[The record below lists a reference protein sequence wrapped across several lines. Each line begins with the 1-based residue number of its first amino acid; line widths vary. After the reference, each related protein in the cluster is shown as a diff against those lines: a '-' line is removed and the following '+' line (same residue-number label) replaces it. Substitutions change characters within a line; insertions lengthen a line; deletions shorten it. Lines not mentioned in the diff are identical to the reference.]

1 MLPLCHARLQQG
13 FAKRIVTAARREG
26 LAAEIPEEL
35 TGKQDKKLFNKEVAG
50 RRGTSAKTLLND
62 EVTQK
67 NPLMHHSIH
76 SFMHW
81 VIASLIFLSFKS
93 LIHCFT
99 DSLNRVLY

>member
-1 MLPLCHARLQQG
+1 MQQG

-67 NPLMHHSIH
+67 KSTHASFHPFIH
-76 SFMHW
+76 
-81 VIASLIFLSFKS
+81 ALG
-93 LIHCFT
+93 HCFI
-99 DSLNRVLY
+99 DFFVL